1 MKPTFP
7 FQIPRYLPNG
17 ILIHEG
23 NPPVNR
29 AITVREWFRLQR
41 GAGWNSEDR
50 QRHAMGEF
58 LQPDCDQVAS
68 LIDLAHSV
76 PSIYGD
82 GSGLLYFALNS
93 DLLERVEA
101 LPAAAA
107 ALEKALNRIGYYR
120 QGDLRL
126 LRRSEHTPWTGRKPT
141 RPGMDLIK

>member
-1 MKPTFP
+1 MRPTFP
-7 FQIPRYLPNG
+7 FQTTRYLPGG
-17 ILIHEG
+17 ILLHEG
-23 NPPVNR
+23 NPPEAR

-41 GAGWNSEDR
+41 GAGWNIADR
-50 QRHAMGEF
+50 QRHTMDTF
-58 LQPDCDQVAS
+58 LQRDCDQVAS

-107 ALEKALNRIGYYR
+107 ALEEALNQIGYYR

-126 LRRSEHTPWTGRKPT
+126 LRRSESTPWTGRKPT
-141 RPGMDLIK
+141 PGRE